1 MKFFVVTTTGYYWQA
16 IKSFVKFVNRQH
28 KYVWSCVEKL
38 KYRIINRMFKLWKK
52 ILEHVKDYCEEAA
65 IHGLRHIVSQRL
77 AIFERS
83 VSLGMDMKLLQTHHM
98 CCSKATVLKFYTL

>member
-1 MKFFVVTTTGYYWQA
+1 
-16 IKSFVKFVNRQH
+16 
-28 KYVWSCVEKL
+28 
-38 KYRIINRMFKLWKK
+38 MFKLWKK

-98 CCSKATVLKFYTL
+98 CCNNLPSCLLLSVIYIIYFYYIPKKYFPMLNPPNQYI

>member
-1 MKFFVVTTTGYYWQA
+1 
-16 IKSFVKFVNRQH
+16 
-28 KYVWSCVEKL
+28 
-38 KYRIINRMFKLWKK
+38 MFKLWKK

-77 AIFERS
+77 TIFERS

-98 CCSKATVLKFYTL
+98 CCSKATVLKFYTLWGKIYNLPSCMSTFKCDLYYLLYSKKVFSNAEPS